1 MTDLIKKL
9 EKTRKLAE
17 KRGITAPAEPEKLPV
32 QAQLPLWP
40 EPVRGIPNS
49 VLRSALFGAIRRG
62 RRTYLQAEKI
72 ASFEN
77 ITILQTGPRLDQA
90 DLDVWEQCLH
100 LARTD
105 VLGTEISFSAYGFLK
120 AIGRATG
127 GRDIEWLKNAFR
139 RLSASVVEITEG
151 KRAYYGPMLYGG
163 VRDDE
168 TGDYII
174 QINPNII
181 KLYGTDGWSSVEY
194 EQRKSLKGQPLAQ
207 WLHGFYS
214 SHADPYPIKVETI
227 YKLCGS
233 ETKLLKNFRATLRE
247 SLRHLEAVTGWSAS
261 IDDKDL
267 VRVVK
272 TGTASQNRHLLRKVV
287 RSITN

>member
-9 EKTRKLAE
+9 EKTRKIAE
-17 KRGITAPAEPEKLPV
+17 KRGMIVPAEPENIPV
-32 QAQLPLWP
+32 QGQLPLWP

-247 SLRHLEAVTGWSAS
+247 SLRHLETVTGWSAS

-287 RSITN
+287 KNITN